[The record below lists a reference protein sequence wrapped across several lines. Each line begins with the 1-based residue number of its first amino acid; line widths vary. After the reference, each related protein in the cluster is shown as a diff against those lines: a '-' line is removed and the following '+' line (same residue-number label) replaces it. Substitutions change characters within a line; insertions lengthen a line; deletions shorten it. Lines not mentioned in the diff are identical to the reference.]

1 MAVRKMS
8 TSALKAE
15 IARREK
21 GAGKLRRERD
31 KVAAQLDKIDAKL
44 AELEDGGA
52 RRGPGRPKKA
62 TTNGRR
68 GKKKTGR
75 RKATGRKATG
85 KKTGRR
91 RAKNDMSL
99 AEAIVQAVEKGAVV
113 SPKEASAL
121 VKANGYKSSSPNFGM
136 MVANS
141 LAKDKRFKRKGR
153 GEYERVK

>member
-1 MAVRKMS
+1 MALRSLS
-8 TSALKAE
+8 TKALHAE

-21 GAGKLRRERD
+21 GADKLRKERD
-31 KVAAQLDKIDAKL
+31 RIADQLDKVDAKL
-44 AELEDGGA
+44 AELEDGST
-52 RRGPGRPKKA
+52 RRGPGRPKK
-62 TTNGRR
+62 TTTRR

-75 RKATGRKATG
+75 RKATGRKTTS

-141 LAKDKRFKRKGR
+141 LAKDARFKRKGR